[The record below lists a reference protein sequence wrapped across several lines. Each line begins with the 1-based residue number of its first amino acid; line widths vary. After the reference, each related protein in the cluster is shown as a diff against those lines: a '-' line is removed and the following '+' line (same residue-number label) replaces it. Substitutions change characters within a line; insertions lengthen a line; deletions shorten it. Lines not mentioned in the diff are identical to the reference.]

1 MVDLLRGFVIA
12 LMVLD
17 HTRDYFPVSAYTL
30 DPTDPAR
37 THVWLFMTRWI
48 THLCA
53 PTFVFLA
60 DRARAHGAGA
70 TYICGAQSAA
80 RWFAEVKQGDA
91 AGG

>member
-37 THVWLFMTRWI
+37 TTS
-48 THLCA
+48 
-53 PTFVFLA
+53 
-60 DRARAHGAGA
+60 G
-70 TYICGAQSAA
+70 SS
-80 RWFAEVKQGDA
+80 
-91 AGG
+91 